1 MRTSSRGAGRGSRG
15 MTLVELLIAFV
26 VLLMLVTALVA
37 LSTKSLETWSS
48 GEARK
53 ELYDRAEVVLSA
65 VADDLR
71 NLYAENEVYFNGRQ
85 DLPAPALQCDED
97 PHRNPRIRFVRTG
110 APAVIRAQ
118 GPSAPPP
125 TRIPPMDYG
134 PTWEVAYVLDPDPEK
149 AVLWRG
155 SRGFDRRTTG
165 SLLRAVE
172 YQREEDP
179 LFRQCFTPVESGILY
194 VGYDFWTQYTTTWD
208 DAAPLQAV
216 KPGSKQAVGP
226 SPRWDSTRRQDTKFF
241 FHRRQLD
248 PTNPDY
254 VYPEIVRITVVVE
267 GDAPDRH
274 GVRVTEVGSSYLQLT
289 HTRGIVDPPGM
300 VKVGGEWIEYHGKT
314 DTQLMQIKRARR
326 GTVAGTHAPGTPVR
340 FGETFTTEVRIPVYR
355 AAQEP

>member
-1 MRTSSRGAGRGSRG
+1 
-15 MTLVELLIAFV
+15 MTLVELLVAFV

-53 ELYDRAEVVLSA
+53 EVYDRAEVVLSA

-71 NLYAENEVYFNGRQ
+71 NLYAENEVYFDGRR
-85 DLPAPALQCDED
+85 DVPAPALQCDED
-97 PHRNPRIRFVRTG
+97 PNRNPRIRFVRTG
-110 APAVIRAQ
+110 APAVIRSP
-118 GPSAPPP
+118 GGSAPPQ

-134 PTWEVAYVLDPDPEK
+134 PTWEVAYVLDPDPAK
-149 AVLWRG
+149 ALLWRG
-155 SRGFDRRTTG
+155 TRGFDRHPTST
-165 SLLRAVE
+165 LLRPVE
-172 YQREEDP
+172 YQRADDT
-179 LFRQCFTPVESGILY
+179 LFRRCFTPVEAGILY

-216 KPGSKQAVGP
+216 RPGSKQAVGP
-226 SPRWDSTRRQDTKFF
+226 SPRWDSTRRQDNKFHF
-241 FHRRQLD
+241 YRRQWD

-267 GDAPDRH
+267 HDSPDRH
-274 GVRVTEVGSSYLQLT
+274 GVRVTEVGSSFLQLT

-314 DTQLMQIKRARR
+314 DTQLMQIRRGRR
-326 GTVAGTHAPGTPVR
+326 GTAPVAHPPGTPVR
-340 FGETFTTEVRIPVYR
+340 FGETFTTEVRIPVHR
-355 AAQEP
+355 VAQEP